1 MSTETLITKE
11 AIFVVTIKNRWNQPF
26 IVNVPGEDALYFGPR
41 ESKIVTMDQYN
52 APEMQS
58 YIEAGIFLVVRM
70 G

>member
-1 MSTETLITKE
+1 MSTGTLTYKE

-26 IVNVPGEDALYFGPR
+26 TVNIPGEDALYFGPR
-41 ESKIVTMDQYN
+41 ESKQVTMEQYK

-58 YIEAGIFLVVRM
+58 MIDASIFLVIRM